1 MPKRTPLAV
10 GLAAALI
17 GVAVLGRA
25 LLGATPVVFFGTPE
39 ERAAIDAGREL
50 LPWAA
55 LVLAL
60 AATPLVVSGRRIVAL
75 LVVLPGIVCPLLV
88 LGQPSTLF
96 AWLAFAALAPAAVF
110 SALGA
115 LLAPDPGDGLVSPS

>member
-1 MPKRTPLAV
+1 MPKRMPLAV

-25 LLGATPVVFFGTPE
+25 LLDATPVVFFGTPE

-50 LPWAA
+50 LPWGA

-60 AATPLVVSGRRIVAL
+60 AAAPLLVSGRRVVAA
-75 LVVLPGIVCPLLV
+75 LVVLPGIVCPLLA
-88 LGQPSTLF
+88 LGQADTLF
-96 AWLAFAALAPAAVF
+96 AWLAFGLLAPTAVF
-110 SALGA
+110 AALGA
-115 LLAPDPGDGLVSPS
+115 LLAREPESQPES

>member
-1 MPKRTPLAV
+1 MPKRMPLAV

-25 LLGATPVVFFGTPE
+25 LLDATPVVFFGTPE

-50 LPWAA
+50 LPLGA

-60 AATPLVVSGRRIVAL
+60 AAAPLLVSGRRLVAA
-75 LVVLPGIVCPLLV
+75 LVVLPGIVCPLLA
-88 LGQPSTLF
+88 LALF
-96 AWLAFAALAPAAVF
+96 AWLAFGLLAPTAVF
-110 SALGA
+110 AALGA
-115 LLAPDPGDGLVSPS
+115 LLAREA

>member
-1 MPKRTPLAV
+1 MPKRMPLAV

-25 LLGATPVVFFGTPE
+25 LLDATPVVFFGTPE

-50 LPWAA
+50 LPWGA

-60 AATPLVVSGRRIVAL
+60 AAAPLLVSGRRLVAA
-75 LVVLPGIVCPLLV
+75 LVVLPGIVCPLLA
-88 LGQPSTLF
+88 LGQSDTLF
-96 AWLAFAALAPAAVF
+96 AWLAFGLLAPTAVF
-110 SALGA
+110 AALGA
-115 LLAPDPGDGLVSPS
+115 LLAAEPELEPEV